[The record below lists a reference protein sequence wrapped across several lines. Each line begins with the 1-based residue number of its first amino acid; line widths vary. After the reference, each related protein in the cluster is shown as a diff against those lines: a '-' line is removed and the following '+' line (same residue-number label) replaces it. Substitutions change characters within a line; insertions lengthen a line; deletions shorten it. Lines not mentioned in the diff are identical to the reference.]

1 MTKLSI
7 VTATYNR
14 VNELKKNILSV
25 ANQSL
30 KDKEHIIIDN
40 LSNDGTDELIND
52 YSKKADYPIIYIRE
66 KDSGPYDAL
75 NKGIKISN
83 GEWVHTLH
91 SDDCYYNNENLEVI
105 LNGDVENIDI
115 LACAILVKDTG
126 SLYSENSLWIPKYND
141 KINHY
146 GFPHTGMI
154 IRKSFYE
161 SNGYYNTNFKIISD
175 AIFVIENMPKAKY
188 FIIETPLVIMDDKGI
203 SNKISLRRTY
213 ERLICTIFYHKFP
226 LGYKIKTVFLV
237 FYWDIIMLLKLI
249 KNKLKKKTI
258 GHGN

>member
-14 VNELKKNILSV
+14 INELRKNILSV

-30 KDKEHIIIDN
+30 KDKEHIIVDS
-40 LSNDGTDELIND
+40 LSTDGTDRLIND
-52 YSKKADYPIIYIRE
+52 YIKRADYPVIYIRE
-66 KDSGPYDAL
+66 KDSGPYDAF

-91 SDDCYYNNENLEVI
+91 SDDCYYNNENLETI
-105 LNGDVENIDI
+105 LNGDIKNIDV
-115 LACAILVKDTG
+115 LACAILIKDIG
-126 SLYSENSLWIPKYND
+126 SFYSENSLWIPTYND

-146 GFPHTGMI
+146 SFAHTGMI

-175 AIFVIENMPKAKY
+175 AIFVIQNMPKAKY
-188 FIIETPLVIMDDKGI
+188 FISEIPLVIMDTKGI
-203 SNKISLRRTY
+203 SNKVSFRKTY
-213 ERLICTIFYHKFP
+213 ERLICTIFYYKFS
-226 LGYKIKTVFLV
+226 LVYKIKFVFLG
-237 FYWDIIMLLKLI
+237 FYWDIILLLKLI
-249 KNKLKKKTI
+249 KNKLKKVLKF
-258 GHGN
+258 